1 MLDLSK
7 SMWNLALQPLKS
19 ISTSTMLMVN
29 KLGRIMEYC
38 KIMWQTKTILF
49 PIPQDQYHQTWQD
62 GDLSWAASTHK
73 VTQPFGHIVL
83 QSHLWSFFNSYVSVP
98 QPTLG
103 HSWEDSLT
111 NPMDRYSQIQQGSR
125 IDVLKS
131 PSNFYNLFVSIREV
145 FPENFSF
152 IAQFSLT
159 LRLFKVFGIVQKFP
173 FCKFL
178 WFSGTPTFR

>member
-7 SMWNLALQPLKS
+7 SMWNLALQPLKN

-29 KLGRIMEYC
+29 KLGRIMGYS

-62 GDLSWAASTHK
+62 GDLPWAAYTHK
-73 VTQPFGHIVL
+73 VTQPFGHIV
-83 QSHLWSFFNSYVSVP
+83 F
-98 QPTLG
+98 
-103 HSWEDSLT
+103 
-111 NPMDRYSQIQQGSR
+111 
-125 IDVLKS
+125 
-131 PSNFYNLFVSIREV
+131 IREV

-152 IAQFSLT
+152 IDQFNLT
-159 LRLFKVFGIVQKFP
+159 LQLFKVFGIVQKFP
-173 FCKFL
+173 FCKFP